1 MPVIDTVANDAI
13 EAVSAERLWEHLEV
27 FSTLFRDSGSDD
39 EWKAARYI
47 AERLTEYGVENQILE
62 FDSLIS
68 WPLEGKLEILDNDG
82 SVVEEVFTRTRSFG
96 AQTPPGGLVGE
107 LVYVPFAQMAKG
119 DLIFSHRAKAGDY
132 TGLDVTGKFVL
143 TADGGPDGIRRA
155 QERGAAGHIHIW
167 PSDEPLVHEMIA
179 TSVWGTPTPESA
191 LRLPTIPT
199 MGVTNGDGET
209 LAKKLAE
216 GPLTVRLESNVSTEW
231 RRVPLVVGDIP
242 GAESADY
249 LLVAGHID
257 SWYEGI
263 TDNATG
269 DASIIEMAR
278 VLSPVRDRLRRG
290 VRFAWW
296 PGHSTGR
303 YSGSTWYADVAFLDL
318 WDHAIG
324 FLMIDSPGVRDATTW
339 ECFFNM
345 AEVEHVTAELMRDHT
360 GEEHEMKRPLKAGDQ
375 SFWGIGVPSIGAF
388 SFLPVDHPD
397 RKTVG
402 GCGGAW
408 WWHTPED
415 GLETADAELL
425 ARDTRLYVDM
435 TLRMVTPEVLPY
447 DYRATAGDF
456 LSVLEDLQSAGGAHL
471 DLSGTIGLARDFATA
486 AERLAN
492 SEPKDV
498 ASRNEGLKRLGR
510 ILNPVLYT
518 IDGPFEVDPA
528 LQLPLLPGL
537 APMREL
543 AVLDP
548 VSDAYRF
555 LQTKLLRQ
563 RNRTDLA
570 LREAAM
576 LADTI
581 ASG

>member
-1 MPVIDTVANDAI
+1 MPAISNATGAID
-13 EAVSAERLWEHLEV
+13 AVSPKKLWEHLEV
-27 FSTLFRDSGSDD
+27 FSTLFRDSGSED
-39 EWKAARYI
+39 EWTAARYI
-47 AERLTEYGVENQILE
+47 ADRLTEYGVDNEILE

-68 WPLEGKLEILDNDG
+68 WPLEGKLGILDSNG
-82 SVVEEVFTRTRSFG
+82 NVAEAVFTRTRSFG
-96 AQTPPGGLVGE
+96 AQTPPGGVVGE
-107 LVYVPFAQMAKG
+107 LIFVPFAPMAKG

-132 TGLDVTGKFVL
+132 TGLDVNGKFVL

-191 LRLPTIPT
+191 RRLPNIPT
-199 MGVTNGDGET
+199 MGVTKGDGDA
-209 LAKKLAE
+209 LAAKLSQ

-242 GAESADY
+242 GAESPDY

-278 VLSPVRDRLRRG
+278 VLSPIRDRLKRG

-303 YSGSTWYADVAFLDL
+303 YSGSTWYADVEFLDL
-318 WDHAIG
+318 RDHAIG
-324 FLMIDSPGVRDATTW
+324 FLMIDSPGVREATDW

-345 AEVEHVTAELMRDHT
+345 AEVEHVTAAVMRDHT

-375 SFWGIGVPSIGAF
+375 SFWGIGIPSIGAF
-388 SFLPVDHPD
+388 SFLRVDHPD

-402 GCGGAW
+402 GCGGAY

-425 ARDTRLYVDM
+425 ARDTRIYVDM

-447 DYRATAGDF
+447 DFRAAAQEF
-456 LSVLEDLQSAGGAHL
+456 LSILRELHSVGGEYL
-471 DLSGTIGLARDFATA
+471 DLLGTIGFASEFAAA

-492 SEPKDV
+492 SKPMDH
-498 ASRNEGLKRLGR
+498 AARDAGLKQVGR

-543 AVLDP
+543 ATLDP
-548 VSDAYRF
+548 ASDNHRF
-555 LQTKLLRQ
+555 LLTKLVRQ

-570 LREAAM
+570 LRDAAN
-576 LADTI
+576 LADKLAT
-581 ASG
+581 S